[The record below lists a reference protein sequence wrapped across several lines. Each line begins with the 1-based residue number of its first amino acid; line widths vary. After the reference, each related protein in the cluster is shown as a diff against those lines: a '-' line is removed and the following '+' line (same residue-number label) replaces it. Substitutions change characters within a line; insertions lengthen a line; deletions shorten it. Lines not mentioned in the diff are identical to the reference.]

1 LDAPAVIRRRLDVAA
16 PGPHFAQMKTTTLR
30 LALALVFCAT
40 LATVSAQQIANDLN
54 GKLVSLRGHSA
65 LPANAPDLPQA
76 KYIALYFSAGWC
88 GPCHQFTPKLVDFYK
103 EMKAKHPDFEVIF
116 MSRDESPNEMEKY
129 MAEMSMPWPA
139 LRYSAVKSDRALNK
153 YCGSGIPDLVVL
165 NEKGDILSDSFAG
178 KTYLG
183 PYKVMDDLRKMLSD
197 GSSEVASAASASS
210 AALPAASP
218 ASTVGSPSGTDWDK
232 TFKHKSP

>member
-1 LDAPAVIRRRLDVAA
+1 
-16 PGPHFAQMKTTTLR
+16 MKTTILR
-30 LALALVFCAT
+30 AALALAVCAT
-40 LATVSAQQIANDLN
+40 IATASARQIANDLN

-65 LPANAPDLPQA
+65 LPATTPDLPQA

-103 EMKAKHPDFEVIF
+103 EMKAKHPEFEVIF
-116 MSRDESPNEMEKY
+116 MSRDESPNDMEKY

-139 LRYSAVKSDRALNK
+139 LRYSAAKSDRALNK

-183 PYKVMDDLRKMLSD
+183 PYKVMDDLRKMLNE
-197 GSSEVASAASASS
+197 GSSAVASAGSDS
-210 AALPAASP
+210 SP
-218 ASTVGSPSGTDWDK
+218 ASKIDSPSGTDWDK